1 MNHTKRKIAAI
12 AVALLLTAC
21 GGGGTDDS
29 AGGPSGPS
37 GSAEGFWSGTL
48 ASGVAVSA
56 AILENGETWGVYT
69 SGNLI
74 VGALYGQT
82 SSSGTT
88 LSGTGTAFDVASR
101 SSSNGTYSG
110 TFTPKSTIRINSSDG
125 GVFSGTYGTKYDQ
138 PALLSSVSGSFTGQG
153 VSGNSTV
160 QSIPLSIAADGTV
173 TVTGT
178 LGCAAAGSLTPRA
191 TGKNIFN
198 VSVTFT
204 GTNCALGDGAVTT
217 GVGYY
222 DVDTK
227 RLLVLALNA
236 AKTDGFIYIG
246 SKAAAPA

>member
-1 MNHTKRKIAAI
+1 MNHMKRRI
-12 AVALLLTAC
+12 AVVAVSLILGAC
-21 GGGGTDDS
+21 GGGGSEDS
-29 AGGPSGPS
+29 AGGSSGPS

-69 SGNLI
+69 SGTLI
-74 VGALYGQT
+74 VGALHGQT
-82 SSSGTT
+82 TSSGTT
-88 LSGTGTAFDVASR
+88 LSGSGTAFDVANR
-101 SSSNGTYSG
+101 SSSRGTYSG

-125 GVFSGTYGTKYDQ
+125 GVFSGTYDTEYDR
-138 PALLSSVSGSFTGQG
+138 PAVLSSVTGSFTGQG
-153 VSGNSTV
+153 VSGNSAV

-173 TVTGT
+173 TALGT
-178 LGCAAAGSLTPRA
+178 QGCSAAGSLVPRPS
-191 TGKNIFN
+191 GKNIFN

-204 GTNCALGDGAVTT
+204 GTNCALGNGTVTT

-222 DVDTK
+222 DMDTK

-246 SKAAAPA
+246 SKAAPA